1 MAFVQLVLH
10 ILLQIKQQILVLF
23 ISHFLISPDN
33 ESERTFARHFILH
46 SDNGG
51 VANGGMQAENI
62 LNGGRANLEALQQKR
77 KKERKN
83 G

>member
-1 MAFVQLVLH
+1 
-10 ILLQIKQQILVLF
+10 
-23 ISHFLISPDN
+23 
-33 ESERTFARHFILH
+33 
-46 SDNGG
+46 
-51 VANGGMQAENI
+51 MQAENI